1 MGKTILL
8 VHGRHWKPVKA
19 QLFELWVDAL
29 RYGIA
34 RDRPEMLEGFDT
46 AGKKMIYYGDL
57 SNEFLARKTGKPVPN
72 RVSDRRL
79 SLERLKRY
87 RAEEFGQMAYEMLPG
102 QSKWNDA
109 LTRSVGSL
117 AKVLR
122 LGRPLIELYAPDII
136 EYWNQ
141 DSEFGTELR
150 ARMLEALTGLLSS
163 GEQVMIVAHSLG
175 AIICYDIFWKLS
187 RTGEYMHQYGDKKI
201 DFWITLGAPLGDSA
215 IRKYLKGF
223 HAFGPRRYPSNLRR
237 WLNIWAVDD
246 YLCHEEE
253 LSEDFSDML
262 EYGLTE
268 EIVDRKIYNLSIRNG
283 RSNPHCSVGYL
294 IHPETARAVSDWL
307 ASPEQ

>member
-1 MGKTILL
+1 MEKTILM
-8 VHGRHWKPVKA
+8 VHGRHWKPVKD
-19 QLFELWVDAL
+19 QLLDLWVDAM
-29 RYGIA
+29 RFGIS
-34 RDRPEMLEGFDT
+34 RDRPEKLAAFD
-46 AGKKMIYYGDL
+46 AAKKMMVYYGDL

-87 RAEEFGQMAYEMLPG
+87 RAEEFGELAYEMLPG

-109 LTRSVGSL
+109 LARSVGSL
-117 AKVLR
+117 AKLLR
-122 LGRPLIELYAPDII
+122 LGRPAIELYAPDIR

-150 ARMLEALTGLLSS
+150 ARMLDALTSLLHDDETLCVIS
-163 GEQVMIVAHSLG
+163 HSLG

-187 RTGEYMHQYGDKKI
+187 RTGEYMHRFGSRKI
-201 DFWITLGAPLGDSA
+201 DFWITLGAPLADSA
-215 IRKYLKGF
+215 IRKNLKGF
-223 HAFGPRRYPSNLRR
+223 HAFGPRRYPSNVRQ

-253 LSEDFSDML
+253 LSADFHDMV

-268 EIVDRKIYNLSIRNG
+268 EIADRKIYNLSVRNG
-283 RSNPHCSVGYL
+283 KSNPHCSVGYL
-294 IHPETARAVSDWL
+294 IHPETARAVADWL
-307 ASPEQ
+307 